1 MTESHKFNS
10 KIEGLYI
17 INSRFIPV
25 MKDCFNKQNSNS
37 VIYNIATTKNKN
49 HMIFSTDVVVKA
61 FDSIQQ
67 AFITKNS
74 TD

>member
-1 MTESHKFNS
+1 
-10 KIEGLYI
+10 
-17 INSRFIPV
+17 

-49 HMIFSTDVVVKA
+49 HMIFSTDVVKA

-67 AFITKNS
+67 AFITKKLNRLGIIRPYENQYLDS
-74 TD
+74 